1 MKRPIRKERLLSEN
15 ILDGLKVL
23 VLEDEFLIAL
33 DVEQLC
39 REHGAQDVIIMRR
52 LEELGSGPLPTHG
65 FNVAIVDVRLGGETT
80 FDFARQLS
88 SLGIP
93 FIFATGYSET
103 ETLFEMFPGVAVVSK
118 PYIGGAL
125 IQAVRTA
132 MQDSRPA
139 ASGSA

>member
-1 MKRPIRKERLLSEN
+1 MKGPLRKERLLSDN
-15 ILDGLKVL
+15 LLDGLKVL

-52 LEELGSGPLPTHG
+52 LEELGAGPLVMHG

-80 FDFARQLS
+80 LEFARQLAS
-88 SLGIP
+88 HAIP

-103 ETLFEMFPGVAVVSK
+103 EALFEMFPGVAVVSK
-118 PYIGGAL
+118 PYVGGAL
-125 IQAVRTA
+125 IEAVRTA
-132 MQDSRPA
+132 MQAGRPA
-139 ASGSA
+139 SGCA

>member
-1 MKRPIRKERLLSEN
+1 MKGPFRKERLLPEN
-15 ILDGLKVL
+15 LLDGLKVL

-52 LEELGSGPLPTHG
+52 LEELGAEALLSHG
-65 FNVAIVDVRLGGETT
+65 FSVAIVDVRLGGETT
-80 FDFARQLS
+80 FEFARELS
-88 SLGIP
+88 SHGIP

-103 ETLFEMFPGVAVVSK
+103 EALFEMFPGVSVVSK
-118 PYIGGAL
+118 PYVGGAL
-125 IQAVRTA
+125 IEAVRTA
-132 MQDSRPA
+132 MQDVRP

>member
-1 MKRPIRKERLLSEN
+1 MSEN
-15 ILDGLKVL
+15 LLDGLKVL

-52 LEELGSGPLPTHG
+52 LEELCAGSLPTHG

-88 SLGIP
+88 SHGIP
-93 FIFATGYSET
+93 FVFATGYSET
-103 ETLFEMFPGVAVVSK
+103 ESLFEMFPGVAVVSK
-118 PYIGGAL
+118 PYVGGAL
-125 IQAVRTA
+125 MAAVRTA
-132 MQDSRPA
+132 MQGGRP